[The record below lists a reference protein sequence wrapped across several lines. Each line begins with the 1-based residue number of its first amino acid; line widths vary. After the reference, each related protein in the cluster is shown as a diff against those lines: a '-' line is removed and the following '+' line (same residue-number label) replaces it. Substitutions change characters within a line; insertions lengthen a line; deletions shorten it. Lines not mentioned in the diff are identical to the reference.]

1 MFGGS
6 VSAATQTYNHPTA
19 AGNALSGQTV
29 GFVALGFRVSTT
41 GSYTLSNNSNTFA
54 GGDGFF
60 ALYDTSFSPGSPLTN
75 LIAASD
81 NVNGLRPQI
90 TTSLTA
96 GTKYWLLS
104 SAANAGATGDMIS
117 QISGGGTYTINNALL
132 PAVDT
137 PTTTNV
143 TGSSAILGGTVEGDG
158 GSAVTERGI
167 VYSVNSVNSVPTIG
181 GNGVTK
187 FTGGSGL
194 GIFTVNVGGLT
205 LGTTYAY
212 RAYATSA
219 MGTFYTSPV
228 QTFVAD
234 APPVLGGIITAQQNV
249 MDNGTIQP
257 FVPVTV
263 TDPDSPPQNET
274 VTLSYTA
281 ANGTFTSLGGF
292 TGSAGNYTM
301 TGSAAQVQTALRGL
315 TFVPTAHQTTPGKSI
330 TTSFTVSV
338 NDGYYSATDSQ
349 TTVVAT
355 AASTTSGP
363 TVLPIQVGDGD
374 PQRSEVES
382 MTVTFSGPV
391 TFAGNG
397 TVNDNAAAAFQ
408 LTHLTNNQNVTLTAT
423 VGTNQSGQT
432 TVMLQFSGSETD
444 PVSGLNGASPSLA
457 DGTYQLTILSSK
469 VTGLGGGAL
478 NGGGPNGN
486 YVSQA
491 DTLGGSGPHLYRLFG
506 DCDGN
511 GVVDSVDVDRLR
523 YSFNSNPSNPQYLWY
538 LDADG
543 GGAVDAVAVN
553 QFRMRFNRNVF
564 G

>member
-6 VSAATQTYNHPTA
+6 VTASSQTYNHPTA
-19 AGNALSGQTV
+19 AANALSGQTV
-29 GFVALGFRVSTT
+29 GFAALGFRVSAT

-54 GGDGFF
+54 NGDGFF

-90 TTSLTA
+90 TTNLTA
-96 GTKYWLLS
+96 GNKYLLVS
-104 SAANAGATGDMIS
+104 SAATAGGTGDLID
-117 QISGGGTYTINNALL
+117 QISGSGTYTINNALL

-143 TGSSAILGGTVEGDG
+143 TGASAILGGTVEGDG

-167 VYSVNSVNSVPTIG
+167 VYSVNSFNGAPTIG

-187 FTGGSGL
+187 ITSGSGL
-194 GIFTVNVGGLT
+194 GIFTANISGLT
-205 LGTTYAY
+205 LGTTYAC
-212 RAYATSA
+212 RAYATTA

-234 APPVLGGIITAQQNV
+234 AAPVLGGIITAQQNV

-257 FVPVTV
+257 FIPVTV

-281 ANGTFTSLGGF
+281 ANGTFTNLGGF
-292 TGSAGNYTM
+292 SGSAGSYTM
-301 TGSAAQVQTALRGL
+301 TGTAPQVQTALRGL
-315 TFVPTAHQTTPGKSI
+315 TFVPTSGQATPGKSI
-330 TTSFTVSV
+330 TTNFTVSV

-349 TTVVAT
+349 TTVVTT
-355 AASTTSGP
+355 AATTSGGP
-363 TVLPIQVGDGD
+363 TVGNIQIGDGN

-391 TFAGNG
+391 TFAGTG

-408 LTHLTNNQNVTLTAT
+408 LTHLTNNQNVTLSAT
-423 VGTNQSGQT
+423 VGMNPSGQT
-432 TVMLQFSGSETD
+432 TVTLSFSGTETD
-444 PVSGLNGASPSLA
+444 PVSALNGAPASLA
-457 DGTYQLTILSSK
+457 DGRYQLTILSTMVS
-469 VTGLGGGAL
+469 GSGGAL
-478 NGGGPNGN
+478 NGGGPSGN
-486 YVSQA
+486 YVSPA
-491 DTLGGSGPHLYRLFG
+491 DTVGGSGLHLYRLYG
-506 DCDGN
+506 DVNGD
-511 GVVDSVDVDRLR
+511 GVVDPTDLNQFRMS
-523 YSFNSNPSNPQYLWY
+523 YNSNPTQSAYLWY
-538 LDADG
+538 LDADA
-543 GGAVDAVAVN
+543 GGAIDAVSLN
-553 QFRMRFNRNVF
+553 QFRLRFNTNVYH
-564 G
+564 